1 MEKKD
6 KILASEFH
14 IRGKVKTYLL
24 YLKCMKNLLLSHH
37 PNCDTFDNHTINIGK
52 NTRLCIGCFV
62 GYPVAIFGI
71 VIIYLLNLGE
81 IFNSTFF
88 FTIGMMLLS
97 FFILSPLNLTKIKAI
112 KIIQKILIGI
122 GSAFLFWWVWSTS
135 NPFIINFMYF
145 LMVFGLL
152 LTLLN
157 AYHVYGFYN
166 TCKKCDT
173 PFDWEDCPGF
183 QDVSN
188 CFKEHDLKNILKSP
202 K

>member
-14 IRGKVKTYLL
+14 TRGKVKTSLL

-37 PNCDTFDNHTINIGK
+37 PNCDTFDGHTIKIGK
-52 NTRLCIGCFV
+52 TTQLCIGCFV

-81 IFNSTFF
+81 IFDSTFF
-88 FTIGMMLLS
+88 FTIGMIFLS
-97 FFILSPLNLTKIKAI
+97 SFLLSPLNLTKVKAI
-112 KIIQKILIGI
+112 KIIQKIVIGI
-122 GSAFLFWWVWSTS
+122 GSAFLFWWVWLTP
-135 NPFIINFMYF
+135 NPFFINFIYF

-157 AYHVYGFYN
+157 AYHVYGFYKI
-166 TCKKCDT
+166 CKKCDT
-173 PFDWEDCPGF
+173 PFDWETCLGF
-183 QDVSN
+183 QEISN
-188 CFKEHDLKNILKSP
+188 CFKENGLKNILNSP